1 MPCRSIIGNC
11 SMSDAELID
20 RLCAVINILSE
31 IIREQRN
38 IISQASLVYDDA
50 RSRDAADEL
59 GKIEFALGRQL

>member
-1 MPCRSIIGNC
+1 
-11 SMSDAELID
+11 MSDAELID
-20 RLCAVINILSE
+20 RLCAVINMLSE

-50 RSRDAADEL
+50 RSREAADEL